1 MPRTA
6 TLIIQHGDERRE
18 VRLTQP
24 ITTIGR
30 APDNQI
36 VLNDAQVS
44 RYHARVELADD
55 AILVTDLGSDNQTR
69 VRDVAIEAQKAYP
82 LKDGDVL
89 RIGNYALVL
98 RVSALVDEGTALT
111 PGAAETLTPQT
122 ATLTV
127 AAPRLMVS
135 TAEGTKEVW
144 LDRATL
150 TLGRDPT
157 NDIVVEDRVISR
169 RHAELRRTPG
179 GYEIVDLASANGIT
193 YQGVRVPQK
202 LLADGDVLW
211 IAKAVSLTYKTA
223 DAKSGLAAWL
233 DRFAK
238 NLAPLLGSPSNART
252 LGRQGAL
259 ATLLGIL
266 GIIFATLKVVAQFFE
281 LITHPLSPVLIALPY
296 IILLLFVAAGIF
308 SLYTLSRSTWLV
320 NRRRATIVLAF
331 IVIGFTIA
339 LVAVA
344 VVIDLLTRLWLVP
357 IVSPRA
363 P

>member
-6 TLIIQHGDERRE
+6 TFIIHHGDERRD
-18 VRLTQP
+18 VPLAQP

-36 VLNDAQVS
+36 VLNDVQVS
-44 RYHARVELADD
+44 RYHARVELSDD
-55 AILVTDLGSDNQTR
+55 AILVTDLGSENRTR
-69 VRDVAIEAQKAYP
+69 VRDVVIEAQKPHP

-98 RVSALVDEGTALT
+98 RASSPVDEGTVLM
-111 PGAAETLTPQT
+111 PGAEETLIPQT

-127 AAPRLMVS
+127 AAPRLMIN
-135 TAEGTKEVW
+135 TAEGTKEVL

-157 NDIVVEDRVISR
+157 NDIVIDDRVISR
-169 RHAELRRTPG
+169 RHAELRRTTG
-179 GYEIVDLASANGIT
+179 GYEIIDLASANGIT
-193 YQGVRVPQK
+193 HQGVRVPQK

-223 DAKSGLAAWL
+223 DSKRGLAAWM
-233 DRFAK
+233 DRCAK

-252 LGRQGAL
+252 LERQGAL

-266 GIIFATLKVVAQFFE
+266 GIIFATLKVVAQFFD
-281 LITHPLSPVLIALPY
+281 LIAHPLSPVLIALPY

-308 SLYTLSRSTWLV
+308 SLYTISRSTWLV
-320 NRRRATIVLAF
+320 NRQRATIVLAF
-331 IVIGFTIA
+331 VVIGFTIA

-344 VVIDLLTRLWLVP
+344 VIIDLLTRMWLVP
-357 IVSPRA
+357 IVTPRV